1 MTRGRSRSFL
11 YLSIRVARPSQ
22 NLQPLRASNWLRV
35 TFDSENEVEMLDLH
49 YGLDNLWEAL
59 DKVLDDAAHLG
70 LVDERLVLVLELLV
84 ELIVVLAG
92 LLGL

>member
-1 MTRGRSRSFL
+1 
-11 YLSIRVARPSQ
+11 
-22 NLQPLRASNWLRV
+22 
-35 TFDSENEVEMLDLH
+35 MLDLH
-49 YGLDNLWEAL
+49 DWLDNLREAL

-84 ELIVVLAG
+84 ELIVVLTG